1 MFVHNSERQME
12 VFPRHR
18 LHPIEGPLKNVNP
31 PYPKIVLLLNQTE
44 KKERKKEN
52 ALLLNQPVRRVG
64 GGVSRK
70 VLKRK
75 KQSWGCWRKKADS
88 AITERYFFVSDL
100 KVYARLI
107 HLNVM
112 FLNERVS
119 SLKTATFNAQ
129 LCLLIMNREEN
140 CFKFLMK
147 EMHEAGNEQ
156 KNWIFK
162 SPKWNNPILFFIP
175 GKCRQDFTAE
185 IWYFCFFSFR
195 FRWPLIL
202 HTLLRAWLATPE
214 PWLTW
219 KVLRRITWTD
229 SHLECHTDLTHF
241 SHNHFIMEE
250 AVSRLF
256 YWIDEWIILLNL

>member
-1 MFVHNSERQME
+1 MFTTLNARWKFFHATDSI
-12 VFPRHR
+12 
-18 LHPIEGPLKNVNP
+18 PIEGPLKNVNP

-44 KKERKKEN
+44 NKKERKKERN
-52 ALLLNQPVRRVG
+52 RIAFKWASSEGWRGCFQKG
-64 GGVSRK
+64 IK
-70 VLKRK
+70 EK

-185 IWYFCFFSFR
+185 IWYFCFFLFVSDDHLSFTLCSEPGWQRRSHGLPER
-195 FRWPLIL
+195 FSDVSHER
-202 HTLLRAWLATPE
+202 TR
-214 PWLTW
+214 TW
-219 KVLRRITWTD
+219 NVTRTWRTSVTITSLWRRQ
-229 SHLECHTDLTHF
+229 
-241 SHNHFIMEE
+241 
-250 AVSRLF
+250 
-256 YWIDEWIILLNL
+256 